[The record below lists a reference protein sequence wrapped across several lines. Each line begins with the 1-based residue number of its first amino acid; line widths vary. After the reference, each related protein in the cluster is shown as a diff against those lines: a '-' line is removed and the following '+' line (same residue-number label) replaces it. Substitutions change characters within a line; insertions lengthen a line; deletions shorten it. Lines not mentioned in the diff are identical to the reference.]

1 MSFPTLLQALAGLVL
16 IIPSSFAQ
24 AIPNHGDGTGA
35 PVCGLGKDFHAA
47 RRAAL
52 YDRLDEAAREAGE
65 STAGVLLLRGLP
77 ATRAYA
83 EFEQDKVFWY
93 LTGIEASDAAV
104 VVDVDTRTEI
114 LFLAQPN
121 VRAEGWEGELWDSGD
136 AWVSEL
142 TGFRNVLAEEE
153 LVSTLGEFADAR
165 GVVWVS
171 MHPWLSRAM
180 SADRAQPYD
189 RRRRTDPF
197 DGRSSRE
204 AALRERIGALFDRDD
219 RKVDVRDLRPHLDE
233 LRRVK
238 TSEEIAAMKRAA
250 RAGALAMAEA
260 IRSTRPDLGEWELDA
275 LLGFVAMR
283 HGATGHAY
291 NAIVGSGANSCVL
304 HYSASSRRMEDGE
317 VLLIDA
323 GPEMDH
329 YTTDI
334 TRTWPVNGRFTERQ
348 AELYDAVAAAQAAGI
363 AATKPGATMMDVD
376 AAARAVLAERGLANL
391 VRHFTC
397 HYIGMEVH
405 DVGAFQAPLEPGV
418 AITVEPGVYEEST
431 GIGIRIEDVVIVT
444 EDGCEVITRGGLPV
458 ERAAIEALVAESG
471 ILDQLDGDG

>member
-1 MSFPTLLQALAGLVL
+1 MTFVPRRALVALATVCLSVASL
-16 IIPSSFAQ
+16 AQ
-24 AIPNHGDGTGA
+24 SVPNHGDGSGA
-35 PVCGLGKDFHAA
+35 PVCGLGKDFHAG
-47 RRAAL
+47 RREAL
-52 YDRLDEAAREAGE
+52 YQRLEAAAAEAGE
-65 STAGVLLLRGLP
+65 ENVGVVLLRGLP

-93 LTGIEASDAAV
+93 FTGIESSDATV

-114 LFLAQPN
+114 LFLPQQN
-121 VRAEGWEGELWDSGD
+121 LRAEGWEGELWDAGD
-136 AWVSEL
+136 AWVKEL
-142 TGFRNVLAEEE
+142 TGFKNVMVEEE
-153 LVSTLGEFADAR
+153 LVSTLAEFVDAR
-165 GVVWVS
+165 GIVWVS

-180 SADRAQPYD
+180 SADRASPYD
-189 RRRRTDPF
+189 RRRRRDPL
-197 DGRSSRE
+197 DGRPSRE
-204 AALRERIGALFDRDD
+204 QTLRERLGALFDTET
-219 RKVDVRDLRPHLDE
+219 RKVDVRDLGPHSDE

-238 TSEEIAAMKRAA
+238 TSEEVDAMRRAS

-260 IRSTRPDLGEWELDA
+260 VRSTRPGLGEWELDG

-304 HYSASSRRMEDGE
+304 HYSASSRVMNDGE

-323 GPEMDH
+323 GPEVDH

-363 AATKPGATMMDVD
+363 AIMKPGVTMMDVD
-376 AAARAVLAERGLANL
+376 AAARAVLVERGFANL

-405 DVGAFQAPLEPGV
+405 DVGDFDAPFEPGV

-431 GIGIRIEDVVIVT
+431 GIGIRIEDVVVVT
-444 EDGCEVITRGGLPV
+444 EDGYEILTRGGLPV
-458 ERAAIEALVAESG
+458 DRAAIEALVAEDG
-471 ILDQLDGDG
+471 LLDVVGS